1 MALDINALRAKLNTF
16 QGQTKRSSAFWRPTE
31 GKSQVRRTVPKTLSL
46 NSISIIL
53 ETGVT

>member
-31 GKSQVRRTVPKTLSL
+31 GKSQVRIVPLTDC
-46 NSISIIL
+46 L
-53 ETGVT
+53 ENPFI